1 MAETKI
7 ENSANGAVD
16 SGDMPAQ
23 RGSGGGA
30 RAGTLASAQGKT
42 SIADSVVAK
51 VSGMAARQVSG
62 VFDMGG
68 GMARALGAVRER
80 IPGQA
85 TSNGVAR
92 GVAVEVGERQ
102 AAVDIGVVVE
112 YGVSIPDVA
121 AAIRRNV
128 IQAVEHMCGLE
139 VTEVNI
145 SVGDIHLP
153 DDDAGD
159 EGDDKPRVQ

>member
-7 ENSANGAVD
+7 ENSAGGTVEA
-16 SGDMPAQ
+16 GGMPAQ
-23 RGSGGGA
+23 RSSGGGA
-30 RAGTLASAQGKT
+30 RATTLASSQGKT

-62 VFDMGG
+62 VYDMGG
-68 GMARALGAVRER
+68 GMARAIGAVRER
-80 IPGQA
+80 MPGSA

-121 AAIRRNV
+121 TAIRRNV

-145 SVGDIHLP
+145 AVGDIHLP
-153 DDDAGD
+153 DDEAGG
-159 EGDDKPRVQ
+159 ESDDRPRVQ

>member
-1 MAETKI
+1 
-7 ENSANGAVD
+7 
-16 SGDMPAQ
+16 
-23 RGSGGGA
+23 
-30 RAGTLASAQGKT
+30 
-42 SIADSVVAK
+42 
-51 VSGMAARQVSG
+51 
-62 VFDMGG
+62 MGG
-68 GMARALGAVRER
+68 GMARAIGAVRER
-80 IPGQA
+80 IPGGTA

-121 AAIRRNV
+121 TAIRRNV
-128 IQAVEHMCGLE
+128 VQAVEHMCGLE

-153 DDDAGD
+153 DDDTGGD
-159 EGDDKPRVQ
+159 EGDDRPPRVQ